1 MKVCTHVNEIRR
13 EGAVVRILTDGVEL
27 RVLLLTDDIV
37 RIRAGFDGDF
47 AEESYTL
54 VTTAWEDRLDGFM
67 KDIRKRIEPA
77 ACTLEDGA
85 DKAVLQGAKLR
96 VEIEKDPF
104 CICVYDAEGPQ
115 LHADIVDLAYLEDSN
130 HRRIHTS
137 EISPRDCFY
146 GFGEK
151 TGRLNK
157 AQKFMGMSPKDAMGY
172 DPQETDS
179 LYKHIPF
186 YIKLNRDT
194 RKAVGYFYHNTY
206 ECDFDMGREKSNC

>member
-54 VTTAWEDRLDGFM
+54 VTTAWEDRLDDFM

-104 CICVYDAEGPQ
+104 RICVYDAEGTQ

-151 TGRLNK
+151 TGRWNK

-206 ECDFDMGREKSNC
+206 ECDFDMGREKGNC

>member
-13 EGAVVRILTDGVEL
+13 EGAIVRILTDGVEL

-54 VTTAWEDRLDGFM
+54 VTTAWPDRLDGFM
-67 KDIRKRIEPA
+67 KGMRKRIEPA
-77 ACTLEDGA
+77 EYTLEDGA
-85 DKAVLQGAKLR
+85 DKAVLQGTKLR

-104 CICVYDAEGPQ
+104 RICVYDAEGTQ

-151 TGRLNK
+151 TGRWNK